1 MSIGMIGTLKLIKK
15 RRWVNVVIFLIC
27 ISLCQ
32 SLNGKQRKLTLNRPH
47 STQKEIESYLKRR
60 QDSGEVIDIISYGFG
75 GKLMKLYFPA
85 SSIINTSDELKTKI
99 VESNTNNR
107 KLLILFGYR
116 YLNSTE
122 EENTEAM
129 TILKSSEHFHKSREF
144 NGLDPFSKYE
154 VFRLI
159 NTKFK

>member
-1 MSIGMIGTLKLIKK
+1 
-15 RRWVNVVIFLIC
+15 
-27 ISLCQ
+27 
-32 SLNGKQRKLTLNRPH
+32 
-47 STQKEIESYLKRR
+47 
-60 QDSGEVIDIISYGFG
+60 
-75 GKLMKLYFPA
+75 MKLYFPE

-99 VESNTNNR
+99 AEANTNNK

-116 YLNSTE
+116 YLNSTG
-122 EENTEAM
+122 EENTEAI
-129 TILKSSEHFHKSREF
+129 TILESSENFHKSREF